1 MYRIEPICAEDDEKI
16 ATIVRGNLEH
26 YGLDIP
32 GTAYFDPELDHLS
45 GFYNNLPDS
54 RIYFI
59 LKDPQGQVAG
69 GIGLAEFPHFDR
81 CAEIQKLYLTDRE
94 KGKGLGRLLLER
106 AEKQAVEMGYR
117 RLYLETHSNLKEAI
131 VLYEKMGYKL
141 LPKPDFVVHT
151 TMNQFYMK
159 ELPES

>member
-45 GFYNNLPDS
+45 AFYNNLPDS

-69 GIGLAEFPHFDR
+69 GIGLAEFPHFAR

>member
-45 GFYNNLPDS
+45 AFYNAAPDS

-69 GIGLAEFPHFDR
+69 GIGLAEFHHFDR

-94 KGKGLGRLLLER
+94 KGKGFGRLLLER
-106 AEKQAVEMGYR
+106 TEKQAVEMGYR
-117 RLYLETHSNLKEAI
+117 CLYLETHSNLKEAI

-151 TMNQFYMK
+151 TMNRFYMK

>member
-32 GTAYFDPELDHLS
+32 GTAYFDPELNHLS
-45 GFYNNLPDS
+45 AFYNALPDS

-59 LKDPQGQVAG
+59 LKDSQGQVAG
-69 GIGLAEFPHFDR
+69 GIGLAEFSHFDR
-81 CAEIQKLYLTDRE
+81 CAEIQKLYLADRE
-94 KGKGLGRLLLER
+94 KGKGLGRTLLER

-131 VLYEKMGYKL
+131 ALYEKMGYKL

-151 TMNQFYMK
+151 TMNCFYMK
-159 ELPES
+159 ELLEI